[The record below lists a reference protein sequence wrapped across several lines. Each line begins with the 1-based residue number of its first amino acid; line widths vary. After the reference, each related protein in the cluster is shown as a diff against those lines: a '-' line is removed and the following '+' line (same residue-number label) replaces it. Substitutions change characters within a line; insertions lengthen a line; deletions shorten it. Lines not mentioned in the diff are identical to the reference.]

1 MPILPAALGRQCRG
15 LALSDPTRSQRSA
28 FRNVTSISS
37 WKQNTSYEGSTHYSW
52 IINEGWCFCEVQ
64 IAGVLHIVRIP
75 ILFSWCA
82 VPGAA
87 RGPRRCS
94 VLPRLLQHCIT
105 AITYPLHILFQTSG
119 NVFTKTIWNL
129 GLKPKLAVKANR
141 VASKRTYF
149 YFVQTSM
156 LFLDYN
162 KGKYSSYQSSVYLTS
177 FLWQSWRNKPRPCKL
192 VLLQVFP
199 LAPALLLVW
208 LRATHMFTGQE
219 SQDGMMIYFL
229 GCYLFCKVL
238 KAFAVLRARLSLS
251 ASALRACPITYQ
263 TRSTSRL

>member
-1 MPILPAALGRQCRG
+1 MRAGIFARYKSQAFSILLEYQFYFPGVQYPVQRG
-15 LALSDPTRSQRSA
+15 
-28 FRNVTSISS
+28 
-37 WKQNTSYEGSTHYSW
+37 
-52 IINEGWCFCEVQ
+52 
-64 IAGVLHIVRIP
+64 
-75 ILFSWCA
+75 
-82 VPGAA
+82 VPGDA
-87 RGPRRCS
+87 RS
-94 VLPRLLQHCIT
+94 LPRLLQHCIT

-119 NVFTKTIWNL
+119 NVFTKTIWSL

-177 FLWQSWRNKPRPCKL
+177 FLWQSWRNKPWPCKV

-208 LRATHMFTGQE
+208 LRATHMFTGQK

-229 GCYLFCKVL
+229 GCYLFC
-238 KAFAVLRARLSLS
+238 
-251 ASALRACPITYQ
+251 
-263 TRSTSRL
+263 